1 MNGEFFFLEIQSK
14 GLCLRS
20 GNWEEVIVLCSWRA
34 VKIGSFTSWLTKEL
48 NGVGAVVLEL
58 TTFSQRLHLSN
69 GQSNNGYEHVGM
81 QKGANFTIVYSI
93 LLSGLNSLS

>member
-1 MNGEFFFLEIQSK
+1 M
-14 GLCLRS
+14 
-20 GNWEEVIVLCSWRA
+20 
-34 VKIGSFTSWLTKEL
+34 KIGSFTSWLTKKL

-69 GQSNNGYEHVGM
+69 GPDKKESNNGYEHVGM